1 MKKIIIAYL
10 FGVVLL
16 SGCTVV
22 PTVEYSKITSPSDL
36 TGDEIDSFYLSKSII
51 KIYKIGTKKDSQD
64 KEIDKLFILSTPVE
78 STEFKVGIRKADSI
92 GVETNIN
99 IKKIENTALI
109 QEVGTEVTDNRVEM
123 IERIGTIITGA
134 AALAF
139 SNTELEQKVLP
150 KRINVSVL
158 LNNLNI
164 DRNKKNGVDAADGV
178 TIDFGEIPQ
187 DAISITKFSEPMEMS
202 GLIYSAC
209 RDAKVKFKYEDSKY
223 EKNVKVSDPRFFQT
237 IAFPVKGK
245 ITFHSECGVSVL
257 SEKETGVKTNTEIIN
272 ALIAQGKAIK
282 DAIDAAKK
290 DEKDEKDEK

>member
-1 MKKIIIAYL
+1 MKKIKITYFVGL
-10 FGVVLL
+10 VLL
-16 SGCTVV
+16 SGCSVV
-22 PTVEYSKITSPSDL
+22 PTVEYSKITAPSDL

-51 KIYKIGTKKDSQD
+51 KIDKVGTEKDSQD
-64 KEIDKLFILSTPVE
+64 KEIDKLVISSTPVE
-78 STEFKVGIRKADSI
+78 STEFKISIRKADSI

-99 IKKIENTALI
+99 IKKLENTALI

-139 SNTELEQKVLP
+139 SNTELEQKALP

-158 LNNLNI
+158 LNNLNVG
-164 DRNKKNGVDAADGV
+164 RSKKNGIDAAEGV
-178 TIDFGEIPQ
+178 TIDFGAIPQ
-187 DAISITKFSEPMEMS
+187 DAVSIDEFSEPMKMS

-209 RDAKVKFKYEDSKY
+209 RDAKVKFIYKNNKF

-272 ALIAQGKAIK
+272 ALIVQGKAIK

-290 DEKDEKDEK
+290 DD